1 MTFPTPSAPT
11 PFQEQDPLIPVN
23 ENTKARDWRLD
34 FGVRALQS
42 PQVTGAPRVLPC
54 FLRPAL
60 AGSGR
65 SIAKSAMVGDD
76 SRPRKALQGLK
87 SICNS
92 KVMATRR

>member
-54 FLRPAL
+54 PSGQLWQAL
-60 AGSGR
+60 ADPLR
-65 SIAKSAMVGDD
+65 SL
-76 SRPRKALQGLK
+76 RW
-87 SICNS
+87 
-92 KVMATRR
+92 